1 MNDVIKKVETNNFD
15 LFLLNKYPINY
26 PLSLF

>member
-15 LFLLNKYPINY
+15 LFLLNKHPMNC
-26 PLSLF
+26 PLPLF